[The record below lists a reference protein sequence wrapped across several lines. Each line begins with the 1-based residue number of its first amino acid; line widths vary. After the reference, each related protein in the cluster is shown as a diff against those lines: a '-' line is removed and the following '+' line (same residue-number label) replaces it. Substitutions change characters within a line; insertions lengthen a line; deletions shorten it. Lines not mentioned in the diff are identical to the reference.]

1 MYQTIFLSIV
11 VFCAFISTAY
21 SQVSLR
27 PTRASGNPFQFVM
40 SGSSDQVTVIETTT
54 DLQNWLAVQTNA
66 AGAQNVTY
74 TDWWSHDYAR
84 RFYRVRTLTSGTITT
99 NPVAVTNPPSGVLAD
114 LATLPNSVFM
124 AGEGFNS
131 LQFAPNGKLGF
142 IAWRGQDLIYRERVN
157 NSWSE
162 QVIGRYGSIF
172 TPGIAEEYRFQPH
185 VALLFDSQ
193 SRAHILRLSG
203 FSVAHHVQNGGNF
216 SETSAISLNSVGS
229 SFSLFTVAMGPGD
242 KLHIALEGTGGWTPI
257 FYGTDKSGSWQ
268 WTQAATIAGNPR
280 GFLKQSYAPRW
291 FSMAIDSGNNAHIT
305 FCPEFKMPAID
316 GHSRPY
322 SDLYYASNRGGNW
335 FTQKINSTVDDSGDV
350 GAGASIAIGPDDQ
363 PSIANW
369 YNERAATGSSQYNQ
383 LYYFKRDG
391 NGNWSKQFVCGSS
404 SGYQAGDGDKGAG
417 FAPYLR
423 FDSRGR
429 PNIAFCDD
437 ASEHFPV
444 WGQNE
449 FAGDLRHAYYDGSRW
464 VFRTVFQQAVPLD
477 RQIVYPAMALSGSE
491 MVFMGLE
498 RKTAWLDGGH
508 RNANS
513 TYNWFFVQ
521 TSTP

>member
-1 MYQTIFLSIV
+1 MYQTFILFIGIFCFLINS
-11 VFCAFISTAY
+11 AY

-27 PTRASGNPFQFVM
+27 PTRISGDPFQFVM
-40 SGSSDQVTVIETTT
+40 NGSSDQVTVIETST
-54 DLQNWLAVQTNA
+54 DFQNWLSVQTNA
-66 AGAQNVTY
+66 AGAINVTY
-74 TDWWSHDYAR
+74 TDWWSHDYSR
-84 RFYRVRTLTSGTITT
+84 RFYRVRILTNSIGAT
-99 NPVAVTNPPSGVLAD
+99 NPLPGALTNLA
-114 LATLPNSVFM
+114 ALPNAVFM
-124 AGEGFNS
+124 AGEGFNT

-162 QVIGRYGSIF
+162 QVVGRFGAVYTAGVS
-172 TPGIAEEYRFQPH
+172 EEYRFQPH
-185 VALLFDSQ
+185 AALLFDSQ
-193 SRAHILRLSG
+193 SRAHILRLNGS
-203 FSVAHHVQNGGNF
+203 SIAHHVQNGGSF
-216 SETSAISLNSVGS
+216 SETTAISLNSVGS
-229 SFSLFTVAMGPGD
+229 SFSLFTAAMGSGD
-242 KLHIALEGTGGWTPI
+242 KLHIALEGSAAYAAI
-257 FYGTDKSGSWQ
+257 SYGTDKNGSWQ
-268 WTQAATIAGNPR
+268 WSQVGTIAGNPR

-291 FSMAIDSGNNAHIT
+291 FSLAIDSQNWAHLT
-305 FCPEFKMPAID
+305 FCPEFKLPAID

-322 SDLYYASNRGGNW
+322 SELHYASNRGGNW
-335 FTQKINSTVDDSGDV
+335 FTQKVSSTLDDSGEV
-350 GAGASIAIGPDDQ
+350 GSGASIAIGPDDQ
-363 PSIANW
+363 PAIANW
-369 YNERAATGSSQYNQ
+369 FNERASTGSSQQNFLNYHR
-383 LYYFKRDG
+383 RDA
-391 NGNWSKQFVCGSS
+391 NGNWSKQLVTSTS
-404 SGYQAGDGDKGAG
+404 SGYVAGDGDRGAG

-449 FAGDLRHAYYDGSRW
+449 FAGNLRHAFFDGTRW
-464 VFRTVFQQAVPLD
+464 VFRSIYQQAVPLD

-513 TYNWFFVQ
+513 TYNWFYAQ
-521 TSTP
+521 TSAP